1 MKRLLKIKIKTGFT
15 LLETLLSVAIMVI
28 ISSMLLNGFG
38 ATMGYSYHTSVYT
51 KAAAAN
57 YSGCMNT
64 LSSLHANSNPYG
76 PTGMAVNNYAIVGQI
91 AYKGSG
97 SYNSSSSA
105 KPITISFDVSS
116 AVTTN
121 GAGTAVLNDLN
132 AVEFAYTAIPSVV
145 EIKGVIENDS
155 AAANRKTFFYIPT
168 QNYDPAKIGSE
179 QNLNQMINEAYLGHV
194 GIYLINSDKFGDD
207 VKSGEYCWGYLPNPT
222 DAASFVPIGSSFSM
236 SSVEVTSGG
245 DSEG

>member
-1 MKRLLKIKIKTGFT
+1 MKRIFKVKIKTGFT

-28 ISSMLLNGFG
+28 ISTMLLNGFG

-76 PTGMAVNNYAIVGQI
+76 PTGMAANNYAVVGQI

-97 SYNSSSSA
+97 TYNGASST
-105 KPITISFDVSS
+105 KKVTISFDVSGAS
-116 AVTTN
+116 TTN
-121 GAGTAVLNDLN
+121 GAGTSVLNDLN
-132 AVEFAYTAIPSVV
+132 AVAFSYTAIPSVV
-145 EIKGVIENDS
+145 EIKGVIENES

-168 QNYDPAKIGSE
+168 VNYDDSKIGAD
-179 QNLNQMINEAYLGHV
+179 QDLNTMINTAYLGHV
-194 GIYLINSDKFGDD
+194 GIYLINTSKYGDN

-222 DAASFVPIGSSFSM
+222 DPATFVPLGNSFTM
-236 SSVEVTSGG
+236 
-245 DSEG
+245 

>member
-1 MKRLLKIKIKTGFT
+1 MKRIFKVKIKTGFT

-28 ISSMLLNGFG
+28 ISTMLLNGFG

-76 PTGMAVNNYAIVGQI
+76 PTGMAANNYAVVGQI

-97 SYNSSSSA
+97 TYNGSSST
-105 KPITISFDVSS
+105 KKVTISFDVSGAS
-116 AVTTN
+116 TTN
-121 GAGTAVLNDLN
+121 GAGASVLNDLN
-132 AVEFAYTAIPSVV
+132 AVAFSYTAIPSVV
-145 EIKGVIENDS
+145 EIKGVIENES

-168 QNYDPAKIGSE
+168 VNYDDSKIGE
-179 QNLNQMINEAYLGHV
+179 DQDLNTMINTAYLGHV
-194 GIYLINSDKFGDD
+194 GIYMINTDKYTDD
-207 VKSGEYCWGYLPNPT
+207 GVNSGEYCWGYLPNPT
-222 DAASFVPIGSSFSM
+222 DPATFVPIGSSFSM
-236 SSVEVTSGG
+236 
-245 DSEG
+245 

>member
-1 MKRLLKIKIKTGFT
+1 MKRIFKVKIKTGFT

-28 ISSMLLNGFG
+28 ISTMLLNGFG

-76 PTGMAVNNYAIVGQI
+76 PTGMAANNYAVVGQI

-97 SYNSSSSA
+97 TYNGSSST
-105 KPITISFDVSS
+105 KKVTISFDVSGAS
-116 AVTTN
+116 TTN
-121 GAGTAVLNDLN
+121 GAGASVLNDLN
-132 AVEFAYTAIPSVV
+132 AVAFSYTAIPSVV
-145 EIKGVIENDS
+145 EIKGVIENES

-168 QNYDPAKIGSE
+168 VNYDDSKIGAD
-179 QNLNQMINEAYLGHV
+179 QDLNTMINTAYLGHV
-194 GIYLINSDKFGDD
+194 GIYMINTNKYKDD
-207 VKSGEYCWGYLPNPT
+207 GVKSGEYCWGYLPNPT
-222 DAASFVPIGSSFSM
+222 DPASFKAIGTSFPM
-236 SSVEVTSGG
+236 
-245 DSEG
+245 

>member
-1 MKRLLKIKIKTGFT
+1 MKRIFKVKIKTGFT
-15 LLETLLSVAIMVI
+15 LLETILSVAIMVI
-28 ISSMLLNGFG
+28 ISSMLLNGFV

-64 LSSLHANSNPYG
+64 LSQLHSKSTQYG

-116 AVTTN
+116 ATTTN
-121 GAGTAVLNDLN
+121 GAGTALLNDLN
-132 AVEFAYTAIPSVV
+132 AVEFDYTAVPSVV
-145 EIKGVIENDS
+145 EINGVIENS
-155 AAANRKTFFYIPT
+155 SVAANRKTFFYIPT
-168 QNYDPAKIGSE
+168 QNYDPDEIDSE
-179 QNLNQMINEAYLGHV
+179 QSLDQMVNNAYLGHV
-194 GIYLINSDKFGDD
+194 GIYLVNSDKFGEN

-222 DAASFVPIGSSFSM
+222 DPASFVPIGSSFSM
-236 SSVEVTSGG
+236 GT
-245 DSEG
+245 

>member
-1 MKRLLKIKIKTGFT
+1 MKRIFKVKIKTGFT

-28 ISSMLLNGFG
+28 ISTMLLNGFG

-76 PTGMAVNNYAIVGQI
+76 PTGMAANNYAVVGQI

-97 SYNSSSSA
+97 TYNGASST
-105 KPITISFDVSS
+105 KKVTISFDVSGAS
-116 AVTTN
+116 TTN
-121 GAGTAVLNDLN
+121 GAGASVLNDLN
-132 AVEFAYTAIPSVV
+132 AVAFSYTAIPSVV
-145 EIKGVIENDS
+145 EIKGVVENES

-168 QNYDPAKIGSE
+168 VNYDDSKIAE
-179 QNLNQMINEAYLGHV
+179 DQDLNTMINTAYLGHV
-194 GIYLINSDKFGDD
+194 GIYMINTDKYTDD
-207 VKSGEYCWGYLPNPT
+207 GVNSGEYCWGYLPNPT
-222 DAASFVPIGSSFSM
+222 DPATFVPIGSSFSM
-236 SSVEVTSGG
+236 
-245 DSEG
+245 

>member
-1 MKRLLKIKIKTGFT
+1 MKRLFKIKIKTGFT

-28 ISSMLLNGFG
+28 ISSMLLNGFA

-51 KAAAAN
+51 KAAATN

-64 LSSLHANSNPYG
+64 LSDLHSKSNPYG
-76 PTGMAVNNYAIVGQI
+76 TTPGVKVANNYALVGEI

-97 SYNSSSSA
+97 SYVSGASSTSNV
-105 KPITISFDVSS
+105 TISFDVSG

-121 GAGTAVLNDLN
+121 GVGTTGLNNLN

-145 EIKGVIENDS
+145 EINGVVDNES
-155 AAANRKTFFYIPT
+155 VAANRKTFFYIPT
-168 QNYDPAKIGSE
+168 QNYDSTKIGAAT
-179 QNLNQMINEAYLGHV
+179 NLDEMINNAYLGHV
-194 GIYLINSDKFGDD
+194 GIYKINASTFGAN

-222 DAASFVPIGSSFSM
+222 NPASFVPIGNSFTM
-236 SSVEVTSGG
+236 
-245 DSEG
+245 